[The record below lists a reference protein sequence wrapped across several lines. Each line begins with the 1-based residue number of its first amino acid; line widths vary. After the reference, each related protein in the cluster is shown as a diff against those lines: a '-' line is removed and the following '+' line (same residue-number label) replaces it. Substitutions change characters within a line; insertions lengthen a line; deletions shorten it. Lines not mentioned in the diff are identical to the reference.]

1 MTSQGSA
8 VARLRRSLDGGHLMM
23 AEIAAREL
31 PRVPLVDALR
41 LCLLMQAVGDERY
54 DRAVARWIGRF
65 VAECQSVGLGDLQAA
80 IDVFEALPD
89 PDAKKEFVGLLARHG
104 SVLRI

>member
-23 AEIAAREL
+23 AELAAREL
-31 PRVPLVDALR
+31 LRVPLVEALR
-41 LCLLMQAVGDERY
+41 LCLLMEAADDERY

-65 VAECQSVGLGDLQAA
+65 ISECQHVGVGDLRTALDA
-80 IDVFEALPD
+80 FEALPD
-89 PDAKKEFVGLLARHG
+89 PNAKESLVGLLARHG
-104 SVLRI
+104 LVLCV